1 MNYKN
6 LNYEIET
13 TCFSLA
19 RSLDAF
25 AMNYK
30 NLNYEIETISNKL
43 SEAFTASMNY
53 KNLNYEIETGNIPC
67 TPLYLARY
75 EL

>member
-13 TCFSLA
+13 SVSAIDFPLWS
-19 RSLDAF
+19 SIP

-30 NLNYEIETISNKL
+30 NLNYEIETLRK
-43 SEAFTASMNY
+43 M
-53 KNLNYEIETGNIPC
+53 EII
-67 TPLYLARY
+67 RRV
-75 EL
+75 

>member
-13 TCFSLA
+13 DLNSYRLRGVPHDF
-19 RSLDAF
+19 R

-30 NLNYEIETISNKL
+30 NLNYEIETISRGKP
-43 SEAFTASMNY
+43 SIGVVYAID
-53 KNLNYEIETGNIPC
+53 NYE
-67 TPLYLARY
+67 L
-75 EL
+75 

>member
-13 TCFSLA
+13 VYVITSFVHRYL
-19 RSLDAF
+19 

-30 NLNYEIETISNKL
+30 NLNYEIETDIIADSL
-43 SEAFTASMNY
+43 SLINT
-53 KNLNYEIETGNIPC
+53 
-67 TPLYLARY
+67 Y